1 MRKTIHKISLL
12 AVISMGILCLTMTM
26 NTVTAEEEQEVP
38 EEVSIDNKGYKTDRK
53 GPVHLSHLDHNENYD
68 VACSEC
74 HHEYKD
80 GKNVWEEGDPVK
92 KCGECH
98 SPLKSEGKTKKL
110 SIAYHNNCKGCHKK
124 LAREEGGTEAPYKKC
139 SDCHEKKG

>member
-1 MRKTIHKISLL
+1 MKIKIHRIGLIVLLSLGTL
-12 AVISMGILCLTMTM
+12 FFIMTLS
-26 NTVTAEEEQEVP
+26 TVTAEEEQEVP
-38 EEVSIDNKGYKTDRK
+38 EEISIDSKGYKNDRK
-53 GPVHLSHLDHNENYD
+53 GPVPLSHLDHAESYD

-74 HHEYKD
+74 HHEYED

-98 SPLKSEGKTKKL
+98 SPLKSEGKIKKL
-110 SIAYHNNCKGCHKK
+110 SIAFHKNCKGCHKK